1 MIKKIIGLI
10 LILII
15 CFIAVKSVRFFP
27 LFTDTVIGKN
37 PSPFQ
42 IGTSY
47 IDQVKGIYPTYQYQ
61 NYGQSSGQNTN
72 SSILSKVTLEKIEGK
87 LILSIENAKPTR
99 SDLNVWLVNN
109 TEITDKTEYI
119 DFGPLY
125 ENQSI
130 RQYIIDMKGADIS
143 LQEYNTIMIVDKNY
157 KVYKK
162 IILK

>member
-15 CFIAVKSVRFFP
+15 FFIAVKSVKFLP
-27 LFTDTVIGKN
+27 TFTDAVMGKS

-47 IDQVKGIYPTYQYQ
+47 IDQIKGIYPTGQYRD
-61 NYGQSSGQNTN
+61 YGQSSDQKTSVN
-72 SSILSKVTLEKIEGK
+72 ILSKATLEKIDGK
-87 LILSIENAKPTR
+87 LVLSIENAKPTR
-99 SDLNVWLVNN
+99 SDLNIWLTNSV
-109 TEITDKTEYI
+109 EITDKTEYI

-125 ENQSI
+125 ESQAV
-130 RQYIIDMKGADIS
+130 RKYVVDMKGGDIS
-143 LQEYNTIMIVDKNY
+143 FNEYNVIMIFDKNY
-157 KVYKK
+157 NIYKK